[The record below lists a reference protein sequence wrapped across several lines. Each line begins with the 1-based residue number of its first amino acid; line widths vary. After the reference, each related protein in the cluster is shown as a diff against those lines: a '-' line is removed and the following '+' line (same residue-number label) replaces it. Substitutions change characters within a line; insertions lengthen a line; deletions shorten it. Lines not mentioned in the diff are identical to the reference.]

1 MLTLDLIGQV
11 AAQRIA
17 EVCEGSNG
25 RAFYCIIGLDAAVTS
40 AIAKSVAADAAA
52 NGGGA
57 EVFVHPSLVVGDVS
71 PATVSDQTAPW
82 HRNHAT
88 PGMKLTLCTVPPDM
102 VKATEPTLAHNSK
115 IDEAWLLQRPEVWSA
130 QALKQSSDEIRQKF
144 TNVLVGVL
152 DAHVAHDAETIGDF
166 ATKFAFYLIDKGLAP
181 ENAVRASLPAL
192 RLPRDSGDVR
202 MKITDS
208 AETAARF
215 FRKVVE
221 EVQPAIFLRTKD
233 GEPLNRGELKQRLT
247 DMKAEGALTEEVHDK
262 LLALVADRGVQD
274 GQWTTSQQRV
284 SDLVW
289 DRIEPFFSETKRKPK
304 QSFGSETKSFFDRQ
318 YPDTLTA
325 AERELLTDLAK
336 DNLKPSE
343 LVDDFFT
350 KHRARL
356 QTEPK
361 LYKRW
366 ERMVFRAPIETR
378 DLGEG
383 LLRLAHRAFPEA
395 DDGEGSEVER
405 VLLVRLRNA
414 EKMDFWTSEKNTRI
428 LRYLRDRY
436 RGLAKLLAPRTVLD
450 FGRCWDD
457 DWEQGV
463 EENTSNGKAA
473 TEFEFEAFLVTH
485 EELEVA
491 LKDRSSKPHA
501 NRAQL
506 TWKPLPEALGLSLPI
521 DLRQIRPQDESQ
533 PTFLIG
539 GRIHQNRASRSAAPS
554 TVDLAHRTTVSDAFQ
569 QSEGLLANPGREESR
584 IDVQWTAALASVVE
598 SGIITAADGEEL
610 RSAYDSFLASYGAA
624 INALIR
630 GEGIGA
636 GEILLQA
643 ELYGDLLRSVMTI
656 APQELCIRDLL
667 APLAGIGMVSVEGE
681 VPSAIVTAWHPL
693 RLAEIGA
700 KARQLANAITAVVG
714 SGPDQQGGVE
724 DFVLDRVATLGGTY
738 YADVAVLPGLEALL
752 VAETQ
757 SVMDYSLLEPIS
769 GGSQHGVTNE
779 PADAAIKAFDRVADE
794 YLKLRPHERANFSVV
809 ILNADSEN
817 LPLAMANGLSRRVE
831 EDSEIRCELVV
842 TDDDPIRLRQVY
854 ERQNR
859 RISHEIDTSLASE
872 AARNFLSRL
881 RVGIFSP
888 ETLAQESQKANDVVL
903 LQDVIAR
910 SSKVRWTKGAD
921 DGSSEEIAT
930 FVPTARSKRRPFK
943 KGNTTSALYLTAP
956 RQPLA
961 GRIYVDALRTI
972 MMRDVANNPE
982 PWLPVQEVEFK
993 AGEVS
998 QILGTAHKLGNWVMT
1013 FDRVADRRLI
1023 ATDERRIVRYF
1034 SVPGSTHNV
1043 IVSTEITEREL
1054 GDCIDTDIGVL
1065 LPGLEPTELSAL
1077 RHQLFLRAG
1086 QLSGGVV
1093 MRGAQWANY
1102 AHELLGLVLSQRELD
1117 RLLRID
1123 RENRTAW
1130 FFLDDYRD
1138 WLDLTGEMA
1147 DILAIDF
1154 SVGANGPEIRVVV
1167 AEAKYVGQEGISEH
1181 RKRSAGQLEAT
1192 WTALNHRLL
1201 RGSANLDPAI
1211 WRHRLADMVLE
1222 HMEPFDQ
1229 VGGIGQ
1235 ERWLEGLRDG
1245 SLPITVDGHSLVFSH
1260 ELDAVY
1266 EPMPHLPDEAKVMAG
1281 RRRLAQWVFSR
1292 PETAK
1297 ALRGVAD
1304 EIQQALMHV
1313 PDGWPQ
1319 VTTAKHE
1326 KAASAQEGGAAD
1338 DKPSG
1343 EAPPPTK
1350 PTPDTSGAAGGTA
1363 EARSATDPDMANN
1376 PVITTG
1382 LGTAISAGS
1391 TESGLGPWSAQ
1402 VTAVLRRLSKSDDE
1416 AEGRAWLST
1425 QIDALRAALQSE
1437 GMDAPVVGQRLTPN
1451 TGLVYVGGKTLTVAW
1466 LERKRTDLLTRY
1478 GLDIVRI
1485 SPMPGQI
1492 AIGLRRP
1499 ARAILHL
1506 ADAWLARAT
1515 NPTEGQRT
1523 APLLGEKEDN
1533 GSLCFLPLASDYMG
1547 QEKAAPHSLISGTT
1561 GSGKGILV
1569 TNLMLDLCALNSPN
1583 ELEMHLIDPKRG
1595 VDYAW
1600 ARRLPHLKGGIVDDQ
1615 DEAMALLERL
1625 VADMD
1630 QRYDEIS
1637 RENCR
1642 NIDQYNRKMPSG
1654 KKMPRVVIFF
1664 DEVANWMQDDE
1675 FKKVVDGLINKIAT
1689 KSRAA
1694 GFHLFMIY
1702 QRADNQVMT
1711 MQLRTNL
1718 GNKLILRLGDEGS
1731 SRIAL
1736 GEPGADRLLGKGHLI
1751 AKLDT
1756 DDKIYLQVP
1765 FIGDDDVEVLADAVI
1780 ATWSEVRQE
1789 AAE

>member
-1 MLTLDLIGQV
+1 M
-11 AAQRIA
+11 AARRLA
-17 EVCEGSNG
+17 DVRDTSTG

-40 AIAKSVAADAAA
+40 AIAKSVAQDAAA
-52 NGGGA
+52 HGGDV
-57 EVFVHPSLVVGDVS
+57 EVFIHPKLAIGDVA
-71 PATVSDQTAPW
+71 PAVISDQTAPW

-88 PGMKLTLCTVPPDM
+88 VGMKLTVCTVPPDM

-115 IDEAWLLQRPEVWSA
+115 IDEAWLLQSPAIWS
-130 QALKQSSDEIRQKF
+130 QVALKQSSEEIRDKF
-144 TNVLVGVL
+144 TNVLEGVL
-152 DAHVAHDAETIGDF
+152 SAFVAHDAETIGDF
-166 ATKFAFYLIDKGLAP
+166 VSSVVIQLIDNGLAP

-192 RLPRDSGDVR
+192 RLPRDSGDLR
-202 MKITDS
+202 MKITES

-215 FRKVVE
+215 FRKIVE
-221 EVQPAIFLRTKD
+221 DVQPAIYLRAKD
-233 GEPLNRGELKQRLT
+233 GDPLNRGELRQRLA
-247 DMKAEGALTEEVHDK
+247 DMKADGALTDELHDK
-262 LLALVADRGVQD
+262 LQALVADRGVHD
-274 GQWTTSQQRV
+274 GQWTPSQQAV
-284 SDLVW
+284 SELGW
-289 DRIEPFFSETKRKPK
+289 DRIEPFFSESKRKPK
-304 QSFGSETKSFFDRQ
+304 QSFGGETKSFFERQ
-318 YPDTLTA
+318 YPGTLTPA
-325 AERELLTDLAK
+325 DDELLTDLAK
-336 DNLKPSE
+336 ENLKPSE
-343 LVDDFFT
+343 QVDDFFAR
-350 KHRARL
+350 HRPRL
-356 QTEPK
+356 QTDPK

-383 LLRLAHRAFPEA
+383 LLRLAHRAFPETDDA
-395 DDGEGSEVER
+395 DTEETPR
-405 VLLVRLRNA
+405 VLFIRLRNA
-414 EKMDFWTSEKNTRI
+414 EKMDFWASEKNTRI

-436 RGLAKLLAPRTVLD
+436 RGLPGLLAPHTILD
-450 FGRCWDD
+450 FGRCWADS
-457 DWEQGV
+457 WEQSV
-463 EENTSNGKAA
+463 AEENTSSGKTA
-473 TEFEFEAFLVTH
+473 TELEFEAFLVTPQ
-485 EELEVA
+485 ELEAV

-501 NRAQL
+501 NRAQMV
-506 TWKPLPEALGLSLPI
+506 WKPHPEALGLSLSI
-521 DLRQIRPQDESQ
+521 DLRQIRQQDATH
-533 PTFLIG
+533 PTHLIS

-554 TVDLAHRTTVSDAFQ
+554 TVDLAQRSSVSDAFQ
-569 QSEGLLANPGREESR
+569 QSEGLLANPGREENR
-584 IDVQWTAALASVVE
+584 IDLIWPRSLAAIVDQGV
-598 SGIITAADGEEL
+598 ITHDQGQEL
-610 RSAYDSFLASYGAA
+610 RSAYDAFVASYGAA
-624 INALIR
+624 VDALVR
-630 GEGIGA
+630 GTGIGA
-636 GEILLQA
+636 DEILLQA

-667 APLAGIGMVSVEGE
+667 APLASIGLVTVEGE
-681 VPSAIVTAWHPL
+681 TPSAILTAWHPL

-700 KARQLANAITAVVG
+700 KARQLAEAVTAVVT
-714 SGPDQQGGVE
+714 SDPDQRSGVE
-724 DFVLDRVATLGGTY
+724 DFVCDRIATLGGTY
-738 YADVAVLPGLEALL
+738 YGDIAVLQTLDAQLL
-752 VAETQ
+752 AETQ
-757 SVMDYSLLEPIS
+757 AIMDYSLLEPIS
-769 GGSQHGVTNE
+769 GGTQHGVTNE
-779 PADAAIKAFDRVADE
+779 PADAAIAAFDRVADE

-831 EDSEIRCELVV
+831 DDSEIRCELVV
-842 TDDDPIRLRQVY
+842 TDDDPVRLRQVY

-888 ETLAQESQKANDVVL
+888 ETLAQETQKANDVVL

-910 SSKVRWTKGAD
+910 SSKVRWTKGFD
-921 DGSSEEIAT
+921 DGASEEIAT
-930 FVPTARSKRRPFK
+930 FVPTARSKRRPFR

-961 GRIYVDALRTI
+961 GRVYVDALRTI
-972 MMRDVANNPE
+972 MMRDVATNAE

-998 QILGTAHKLGNWVMT
+998 QILAKAHKLGNWVMT

-1023 ATDERRIVRYF
+1023 ATDERRIIRYF

-1054 GDCIDTDIGVL
+1054 GDCIDTDIGIL
-1065 LPGLEPTELSAL
+1065 LQGLDADTLSAL
-1077 RHQLFLRAG
+1077 RHQLFIRAA

-1117 RLLRID
+1117 RLLRVD

-1154 SVGANGPEIRVVV
+1154 AVGANGPEIRVVV
-1167 AEAKYVGQEGISEH
+1167 AEAKYVAQDGISEH

-1201 RGSANLDPAI
+1201 GGAANLDPAI

-1235 ERWLEGLRDG
+1235 DRWLEGLRDG
-1245 SLPITVDGHSLVFSH
+1245 TFPISVDGHSMVFSH
-1260 ELDAVY
+1260 ELDAVF
-1266 EPMPHLPDEAKVMAG
+1266 EPMPQLPDEAKVIAE

-1292 PETAK
+1292 ADTAK
-1297 ALRGVAD
+1297 ALRGLADDSVAAM
-1304 EIQQALMHV
+1304 IHV
-1313 PDGWPQ
+1313 PAGWPQ
-1319 VTTAKHE
+1319 PVADAGASDVEAKSISPQGNTGLTQDGPHND
-1326 KAASAQEGGAAD
+1326 ASSSSSPPSDPQPDVPASMSDEADEGSA
-1338 DKPSG
+1338 
-1343 EAPPPTK
+1343 
-1350 PTPDTSGAAGGTA
+1350 DTSATEGLA
-1363 EARSATDPDMANN
+1363 ES
-1376 PVITTG
+1376 V
-1382 LGTAISAGS
+1382 
-1391 TESGLGPWSAQ
+1391 GPWSHDIAK
-1402 VTAVLRRLSKSDDE
+1402 ALHRLSNASDQ
-1416 AEGRAWLST
+1416 AEGQSWLT
-1425 QIDALRAALQSE
+1425 GQIDALRAALQAE
-1437 GMDAPVVGQRLTPN
+1437 GMDAPVMGQRLTPN
-1451 TGLVYVGGKTLTVAW
+1451 TGLVYVGGRTLTVAW

-1506 ADAWLARAT
+1506 ADAWLKRAT
-1515 NPTEGQRT
+1515 DPTDGQRT
-1523 APLLGEKEDN
+1523 SPLLGEKEDD
-1533 GSLCFLPLASDYMG
+1533 GSLCYLPLASGYLS
-1547 QEKAAPHSLISGTT
+1547 QERAAPHNLISGNT

-1569 TNLMLDLCALNSPN
+1569 TNLMLDLCALNSPE

-1600 ARRLPHLKGGIVDDQ
+1600 ARRLPHLKGGIIDDQ
-1615 DEAMALLERL
+1615 EEAMALLERL
-1625 VADMD
+1625 VGDMD
-1630 QRYDEIS
+1630 RRYDEIS

-1642 NIDQYNRKMPSG
+1642 NIDQYNRKVPPARR
-1654 KKMPRVVIFF
+1654 MPRIIIFF
-1664 DEVANWMQDDE
+1664 DEVANWMQDDD

-1694 GFHLFMIY
+1694 GFHLFMVY

-1736 GEPGADRLLGKGHLI
+1736 GETGADRLLGKGHLI

-1765 FIGDDDVEVLADAVI
+1765 FIGDDEVEELADAVI
-1780 ATWSEVRQE
+1780 ATWAEARRE

>member
-1 MLTLDLIGQV
+1 MSTLELIGQV
-11 AAQRIA
+11 AARRLA
-17 EVCEGSNG
+17 EVRDASTG
-25 RAFYCIIGLDAAVTS
+25 RAFYCIIGLSAELTS
-40 AIAKSVAADAAA
+40 AIAKSVAQDAAA
-52 NGGGA
+52 QGSDV
-57 EVFVHPSLVVGDVS
+57 EVIIHPRLAVGDVS
-71 PATVSDQTAPW
+71 PAVISDQTAPW

-88 PGMKLTLCTVPPDM
+88 AGMKLTVCTVPPDM

-115 IDEAWLLQRPEVWSA
+115 IDEAWLLQSPWIWS
-130 QALKQSSDEIRQKF
+130 QVALKQSSDDIRDKF
-144 TNVLVGVL
+144 TNVLDGVL
-152 DAHVAHDAETIGDF
+152 GAFVAHDAETIGDF
-166 ATKFAFYLIDKGLAP
+166 VSSVVFHLIEKGLAP
-181 ENAVRASLPAL
+181 ENAIRASLPAL
-192 RLPRDSGDVR
+192 RLPRDSGDPR
-202 MKITDS
+202 MKITES

-215 FRKVVE
+215 FRKIVE
-221 EVQPAIFLRTKD
+221 DVQPAIYLRAKD
-233 GEPLNRGELKQRLT
+233 GDPLNRGELRQRLAN
-247 DMKAEGALTEEVHDK
+247 MKADGTLIDEVHDK
-262 LLALVADRGVQD
+262 LLALVADRGVHD
-274 GQWTTSQQRV
+274 GQWTQSQQAV
-284 SDLVW
+284 SELGW
-289 DRIEPFFSETKRKPK
+289 DRIEPFFTESKRKPK
-304 QSFGSETKSFFDRQ
+304 QSFGGETKSFFDRQ
-318 YPDTLTA
+318 YPGILKP
-325 AERELLTDLAK
+325 AEDELLADLAK
-336 DNLKPSE
+336 ENLKPSE
-343 LVDDFFT
+343 QVDDFFAR
-350 KHRARL
+350 HRPRL
-356 QTEPK
+356 QTDPK

-383 LLRLAHRAFPEA
+383 LLRLAHRAFPETEEA
-395 DDGEGSEVER
+395 DTDGVAR
-405 VLLVRLRNA
+405 VLFIRLRNA
-414 EKMDFWTSEKNTRI
+414 EKMDFWASEKNTRI

-436 RGLAKLLAPRTVLD
+436 RGLPDLLAPHTVLD
-450 FGRCWDD
+450 FGRCWEDG
-457 DWEQGV
+457 WERPSS
-463 EENTSNGKAA
+463 EENTSSGKAA
-473 TEFEFEAFLVTH
+473 TELEFEAFLVTP
-485 EELEVA
+485 EELEAV

-501 NRAQL
+501 NRAQMV
-506 TWKPLPEALGLSLPI
+506 WRPHPEALGLSLSI
-521 DLRQIRPQDESQ
+521 DLRQIRQQDAAL
-533 PTFLIG
+533 PTYLIS

-554 TVDLAHRTTVSDAFQ
+554 TVDLAQRSSVSDAFQ
-569 QSEGLLANPGREESR
+569 QSEGLLANPGREENR
-584 IDVQWTAALASVVE
+584 IDVSWPRSLATIVE
-598 SGIITAADGEEL
+598 HGVITPDQGLEL
-610 RSAYDSFLASYGAA
+610 RSAYDAFVASYGAA
-624 INALIR
+624 VDALVR
-630 GEGIGA
+630 GVGIGA
-636 GEILLQA
+636 NEIFIQA

-656 APQELCIRDLL
+656 APQEMCIRDLL
-667 APLAGIGMVSVEGE
+667 APLTSIGLVTVEGE
-681 VPSAIVTAWHPL
+681 TPSAILTAWHPL

-700 KARQLANAITAVVG
+700 KARQLAEAVTAVVTSDPG
-714 SGPDQQGGVE
+714 QRSGVE
-724 DFVLDRVATLGGTY
+724 DFVNDRIATLGGTY
-738 YADVAVLPGLEALL
+738 YGDIAVLPGLDAQL

-757 SVMDYSLLEPIS
+757 AIMDYSLLEPIS
-769 GGSQHGVTNE
+769 GGTQHGVTNE
-779 PADAAIKAFDRVADE
+779 PADAAIAAFDRVADE

-831 EDSEIRCELVV
+831 DDSEIRCELVV

-888 ETLAQESQKANDVVL
+888 ETLAQETQKANDVVL

-910 SSKVRWTKGAD
+910 SSKVRWTKGFD
-921 DGSSEEIAT
+921 DGTSEEIAT
-930 FVPTARSKRRPFK
+930 FVPTARSKRRPFR

-961 GRIYVDALRTI
+961 GRLYVDALRTI
-972 MMRDVANNPE
+972 MMRDVATNAE

-998 QILGTAHKLGNWVMT
+998 QILAKAHKLGNWVMT

-1023 ATDERRIVRYF
+1023 ATDERRIIRYF

-1043 IVSTEITEREL
+1043 IVSTEISEREL

-1065 LPGLEPTELSAL
+1065 LQGLDADTLSAL
-1077 RHQLFLRAG
+1077 RHQLFIRAA

-1093 MRGAQWANY
+1093 MRGAQWSNY

-1117 RLLRID
+1117 RLLRVE
-1123 RENRTAW
+1123 RENKTAW

-1154 SVGANGPEIRVVV
+1154 AVGANGPEIRVVV
-1167 AEAKYVGQEGISEH
+1167 AEAKYVGQDGISEH

-1201 RGSANLDPAI
+1201 GGSANLDPAI

-1235 ERWLEGLRDG
+1235 DRWLEGLRDG
-1245 SLPITVDGHSLVFSH
+1245 AFPISVDGHSMVFSH
-1260 ELDAVY
+1260 ELDTVF
-1266 EPMPHLPDEAKVMAG
+1266 EPMPHLPDEAKVIAE

-1292 PETAK
+1292 ADTAK
-1297 ALRGVAD
+1297 ALRGLAD
-1304 EIQQALMHV
+1304 DQLAAMIRV
-1313 PDGWPQ
+1313 PAGWPQ
-1319 VTTAKHE
+1319 PTAG
-1326 KAASAQEGGAAD
+1326 AGPDDVQASPTPPLGISGPSHDVLPD
-1338 DKPSG
+1338 DS
-1343 EAPPPTK
+1343 PPTQLSV
-1350 PTPDTSGAAGGTA
+1350 PQPDW
-1363 EARSATDPDMANN
+1363 
-1376 PVITTG
+1376 PVPPTG
-1382 LGTAISAGS
+1382 LTSAGS
-1391 TESGLGPWSAQ
+1391 TDDFPGAGSAPAAGPWSSQ
-1402 VTAVLRRLSKSDDE
+1402 IMEVLSRLSNAGDE
-1416 AEGRAWLST
+1416 AEGHSWLVAK
-1425 QIDALRAALQSE
+1425 IDALRAALQAE
-1437 GMDAPVVGQRLTPN
+1437 GMDAPVMGQRLTPN
-1451 TGLVYVGGKTLTVAW
+1451 TGLVYVGGRTLTVAW

-1506 ADAWLARAT
+1506 ADAWLMRVAD
-1515 NPTEGQRT
+1515 PSGGQRT
-1523 APLLGEKEDN
+1523 SPLLGEKEDD
-1533 GSLCFLPLASDYMG
+1533 GSLCFLPLASGYLA
-1547 QEKAAPHSLISGTT
+1547 QERAAPHSLISGTT

-1569 TNLMLDLCALNSPN
+1569 TNLILDLCALNSPE

-1600 ARRLPHLKGGIVDDQ
+1600 ARRLPHLKGGIVADQ
-1615 DEAMALLERL
+1615 EEAMALLERL

-1630 QRYDEIS
+1630 RRYDEIS

-1642 NIDQYNRKMPSG
+1642 NIDQYNRKMPPDRR
-1654 KKMPRVVIFF
+1654 MPRIVIFF
-1664 DEVANWMQDDE
+1664 DEVANWMQDDD

-1694 GFHLFMIY
+1694 GFHLFMVY

-1736 GEPGADRLLGKGHLI
+1736 GEAGADRLLGKGHLI

-1765 FIGDDDVEVLADAVI
+1765 FIGDDEVEALAEAVI
-1780 ATWSEVRQE
+1780 ATWLEARRE

>member
-1 MLTLDLIGQV
+1 MSTLELIGQV
-11 AAQRIA
+11 AARRLS
-17 EVCEGSNG
+17 EVRDSSNG
-25 RAFYCIIGLDAAVTS
+25 RAFYCIIGMDAAITS
-40 AIAKSVAADAAA
+40 AIAKSVAKDAAA
-52 NGGGA
+52 HGGGV
-57 EVFVHPSLVVGDVS
+57 EVFVHPQLAVGDVS
-71 PATVSDQTAPW
+71 PAIVSDQTAPW

-88 PGMKLTLCTVPPDM
+88 PGMKLTVCTVPPDM

-115 IDEAWLLQRPEVWSA
+115 IDEAWLLQSSAIWSA
-130 QALKQSSDEIRQKF
+130 EALKHSSDEIRNKF
-144 TNVLVGVL
+144 TNVLEGVL
-152 DAHVAHDAETIGDF
+152 GAFVAHDAETIGNF
-166 ATKFAFYLIDKGLAP
+166 VSSVVFYLIDKGLAP
-181 ENAVRASLPAL
+181 ENAVRAALPAL
-192 RLPRDSGDVR
+192 RLPRDSGDPR
-202 MKITDS
+202 MKITES
-208 AETAARF
+208 PETAARF
-215 FRKVVE
+215 FRKIVE
-221 EVQPAIFLRTKD
+221 DAQPAIYLRAKD
-233 GEPLNRGELKQRLT
+233 GDPLNRGELRQRLA
-247 DMKAEGALTEEVHDK
+247 DMKRDGTLNDDVHDK
-262 LLALVADRGVQD
+262 LQALVADRGVHD
-274 GQWTTSQQRV
+274 GQWTPSQQAV
-284 SDLVW
+284 SEVGW
-289 DRIEPFFSETKRKPK
+289 DRIEPFFSDAKRKPK
-304 QSFGSETKSFFDRQ
+304 QSFGGETKSFFDRQ
-318 YPDTLTA
+318 YPGTLKA
-325 AERELLTDLAK
+325 AEDELLADLAK
-336 DNLKPSE
+336 ENLKPSE
-343 LVDDFFT
+343 LVDDFFAR
-350 KHRARL
+350 HRPRL
-356 QTEPK
+356 QTDPK

-383 LLRLAHRAFPEA
+383 MLRLAHRAFPETDDA
-395 DDGEGSEVER
+395 DGDDVAR
-405 VLLVRLRNA
+405 VLFIRLRNA
-414 EKMDFWTSEKNTRI
+414 EKMDFWASEKNTRI

-436 RGLAKLLAPRTVLD
+436 RGLLQLLAPHTVLD
-450 FGRCWDD
+450 FGRCWEDG
-457 DWEQGV
+457 WEQNV
-463 EENTSNGKAA
+463 AEENTSSGKAA
-473 TEFEFEAFLVTH
+473 TELEFEAFFVTP
-485 EELEVA
+485 EELEVV

-501 NRAQL
+501 NRAQMI
-506 TWKPLPEALGLSLPI
+506 WKPHAEALGLSLSI
-521 DLRQIRPQDESQ
+521 DLRQIRQQDAAQ
-533 PTFLIG
+533 PTHLIS

-554 TVDLAHRTTVSDAFQ
+554 TVDLAQRSSVSDAFQ
-569 QSEGLLANPGREESR
+569 QSEGLLANPGREENR
-584 IDVQWTAALASVVE
+584 IDVTWPRSLAAIVE
-598 SGIITAADGEEL
+598 QGVITSDQGQEL
-610 RSAYDSFLASYGAA
+610 RSAYDAFVASYGAA
-624 INALIR
+624 LDALVR
-630 GEGIGA
+630 GTGIGA
-636 GEILLQA
+636 EEILLQA

-667 APLAGIGMVSVEGE
+667 SPLVSIGLITVEGE
-681 VPSAIVTAWHPL
+681 TPSAILTAWHPL

-700 KARQLANAITAVVG
+700 KARQLADAMTAVVMSDPKQR
-714 SGPDQQGGVE
+714 SGIE
-724 DFVLDRVATLGGTY
+724 DFVGDRIATLGRTY
-738 YADVAVLPGLEALL
+738 YGDIALLPGLDAQL

-757 SVMDYSLLEPIS
+757 AIMGYSLLEPIS
-769 GGSQHGVTNE
+769 GGTQHGVTNE
-779 PADAAIKAFDRVADE
+779 PADAAIAAFDRVADE

-831 EDSEIRCELVV
+831 DDSEIRCELVV

-888 ETLAQESQKANDVVL
+888 ETLAQETQKANDVVV

-910 SSKVRWTKGAD
+910 SSKVRWTKGFD
-921 DGSSEEIAT
+921 DGTSEEIAT
-930 FVPTARSKRRPFK
+930 FVPTARSKRRPFR

-972 MMRDVANNPE
+972 MMRDVATNPE

-998 QILGTAHKLGNWVMT
+998 QILAKAHKLGNWVMT

-1023 ATDERRIVRYF
+1023 ATDERRIIRYF

-1054 GDCIDTDIGVL
+1054 GDCIDTDVGVL
-1065 LPGLEPTELSAL
+1065 LQGLDADTLSAL
-1077 RHQLFLRAG
+1077 RHELFTRAA

-1117 RLLRID
+1117 RLLRVD

-1147 DILAIDF
+1147 DILAIDLA
-1154 SVGANGPEIRVVV
+1154 VGANGPEIRVVI
-1167 AEAKYVGQEGISEH
+1167 AEAKYVGQDGISEH
-1181 RKRSAGQLEAT
+1181 RKRSASQLEAT

-1201 RGSANLDPAI
+1201 GGSANLDPAI

-1235 ERWLEGLRDG
+1235 DRWLEGLREG
-1245 SLPITVDGHSLVFSH
+1245 TFPISVDGYSMVFSH
-1260 ELDAVY
+1260 ELDTVF
-1266 EPMPHLPDEAKVMAG
+1266 EPMPHLPDEAKVIAE

-1292 PETAK
+1292 AETAE
-1297 ALRGVAD
+1297 ALRGLAD
-1304 EIQQALMHV
+1304 DTLPAMIHV
-1313 PDGWPQ
+1313 PAGWPQ
-1319 VTTAKHE
+1319 PNAGAEAGESKV
-1326 KAASAQEGGAAD
+1326 ASTPQGNSSRGRNRPSD
-1338 DKPSG
+1338 D
-1343 EAPPPTK
+1343 APPP
-1350 PTPDTSGAAGGTA
+1350 PTPEPEPNKPSPTSGAA
-1363 EARSATDPDMANN
+1363 
-1376 PVITTG
+1376 
-1382 LGTAISAGS
+1382 SAGPDDVKVAD
-1391 TESGLGPWSAQ
+1391 EPPAAAGPWSPQ
-1402 VTAVLRRLSKSDDE
+1402 IMKVLHRLRNTGDE
-1416 AEGRAWLST
+1416 AEGRTWLT
-1425 QIDALRAALQSE
+1425 GQIDALRAALQAE
-1437 GMDAPVVGQRLTPN
+1437 GMDAPVMGQRLTPN
-1451 TGLVYVGGKTLTVAW
+1451 TGLVYVGGRTLTVAW

-1506 ADAWLARAT
+1506 ADAWLKRAAD
-1515 NPTEGQRT
+1515 PVDGQRT
-1523 APLLGEKEDN
+1523 SPLLGEKEDD
-1533 GSLCFLPLASDYMG
+1533 GTLCYLPLASSYIA
-1547 QEKAAPHSLISGTT
+1547 QERAAPHSLISGTT

-1569 TNLMLDLCALNSPN
+1569 TNLMLDLCALNSPG

-1600 ARRLPHLKGGIVDDQ
+1600 ARRLPHLKGGIIDDQ
-1615 DEAMALLERL
+1615 EEAMGLLERL
-1625 VADMD
+1625 VGDMD
-1630 QRYDEIS
+1630 RRYDEIS

-1642 NIDQYNRKMPSG
+1642 NIDQYNRKMPPG
-1654 KKMPRVVIFF
+1654 RRMPRIVIFF
-1664 DEVANWMQDDE
+1664 DEVANWMQDDD

-1694 GFHLFMIY
+1694 GFHLFMVY
-1702 QRADNQVMT
+1702 QRADNHVMT

-1718 GNKLILRLGDEGS
+1718 GNKMILRLGDEGS

-1736 GEPGADRLLGKGHLI
+1736 GEAGAERLLGKGHLI

-1765 FIGDDDVEVLADAVI
+1765 FIGDDEVEELADAVI
-1780 ATWSEVRQE
+1780 ATWLEARQE
-1789 AAE
+1789 AGR

>member
-1 MLTLDLIGQV
+1 MSTLDLIGRV
-11 AAQRIA
+11 AARRLA
-17 EVCEGSNG
+17 EVRDTSNG
-25 RAFYCIIGLDAAVTS
+25 RAFYCMIGLDAPVTS
-40 AIAKSVAADAAA
+40 AIARTVAQDAAA
-52 NGGGA
+52 HGGGV
-57 EVFVHPSLVVGDVS
+57 EVFIHPRLVEGDVS

-88 PGMKLTLCTVPPDM
+88 AGIKLTVCTVPPDM

-115 IDEAWLLQRPEVWSA
+115 IDEAWLLQTPEIWSA
-130 QALKQSSDEIRQKF
+130 EVLQHSSDEIREKF
-144 TNVLVGVL
+144 TYVVKGVL
-152 DAHVAHDAETIGDF
+152 SACVAHDAGTIADF
-166 ATKFAFYLIDKGLAP
+166 VSSFAFQLIDKGLAP
-181 ENAVRASLPAL
+181 ENAVRAALPAL
-192 RLPRDSGDVR
+192 RLPRDSGDPR

-215 FRKVVE
+215 FRKIVE
-221 EVQPAIFLRTKD
+221 EVQPALYLRTKD
-233 GEPLNRGELKQRLT
+233 GDPLNRGELRQRLT
-247 DMKAEGALTEEVHDK
+247 EMKQEGTLDNDLHDK
-262 LLALVADRGVQD
+262 LEALVADRGVHD
-274 GQWTTSQQRV
+274 GQWTGSQQAIAE
-284 SDLVW
+284 LGW
-289 DRIEPFFSETKRKPK
+289 DRVEPFFSEAKRKPK
-304 QSFGSETKSFFDRQ
+304 QSFGGETKTFFDRQ
-318 YPDTLTA
+318 YPGTLKPS
-325 AERELLTDLAK
+325 EEELLADLAK
-336 DNLKPSE
+336 ENLKPSE
-343 LVDDFFT
+343 LVDDFFA
-350 KHRARL
+350 KHRPRL
-356 QTEPK
+356 QTDPK

-366 ERMVFRAPIETR
+366 ERMVFRAPIETD
-378 DLGEG
+378 DLAEG
-383 LLRLAHRAFPEA
+383 LLRLAHRAFPETEEV
-395 DDGEGSEVER
+395 DGEEAAR
-405 VLLVRLRNA
+405 VLVIRLRNA
-414 EKMDFWTSEKNTRI
+414 EKMDFWASEKNTRI

-436 RGLAKLLAPRTVLD
+436 RGLPELLAPHTILD
-450 FGRCWDD
+450 CGRCWTEPWEHGVDD
-457 DWEQGV
+457 
-463 EENTSNGKAA
+463 ENTGTGKAA
-473 TEFEFEAFLVTH
+473 IELEFEAFLVA
-485 EELEVA
+485 EDELETI
-491 LKDRSSKPHA
+491 LSDRSTKPHA
-501 NRAQL
+501 NRAQML
-506 TWKPLPEALGLSLPI
+506 WKPPAEALGLSLSI
-521 DLRQIRPQDESQ
+521 DLRRVRPQEASEA
-533 PTFLIG
+533 TRLIA
-539 GRIHQNRASRSAAPS
+539 GRIHQNRTSRSAAPS
-554 TVDLAHRTTVSDAFQ
+554 TVDLAQRSSVSDAFQ
-569 QSEGLLANPGREESR
+569 QSEGLLANPGRPENR
-584 IDVQWTAALASVVE
+584 IDLIWPKALQGIVE
-598 SGIITAADGEEL
+598 QGIITADEGQEL
-610 RSAYDSFLASYGAA
+610 TSAYDAFVAAYGDAVE
-624 INALIR
+624 ALVR
-630 GEGIGA
+630 GTGVGA
-636 GEILLQA
+636 QEILLQA
-643 ELYGDLLRSVMTI
+643 ELYGDLLRSVMRI
-656 APQELCIRDLL
+656 APQEVCIRDLL
-667 APLAGIGMVSVEGE
+667 APLAGIGVISVEGE
-681 VPSAIVTAWHPL
+681 TPSAILTAWHPL

-700 KARQLANAITAVVG
+700 KSRQLAEAITAVVT
-714 SGPDQQGGVE
+714 SALAQRSGVE
-724 DFVLDRVATLGGTY
+724 DFVADRISTLGGTY
-738 YADVAVLPGLEALL
+738 YGDVAVLPGIEAQL
-752 VAETQ
+752 VSETQ
-757 SVMDYSLLEPIS
+757 AIMDYSLLEPIS
-769 GGSQHGVTNE
+769 GGTQHGVTNE
-779 PADAAIKAFDRVADE
+779 PADAAIAAFDRVANE

-831 EDSEIRCELVV
+831 DDSEIRCELVV

-888 ETLAQESQKANDVVL
+888 ETLAQETLKANDVVL

-910 SSKVRWTKGAD
+910 SSKVRWTKGFD
-921 DGSSEEIAT
+921 DGTSEEIAT
-930 FVPTARSKRRPFK
+930 FVPTARSKRRPFR

-961 GRIYVDALRTI
+961 ARIYVDALRTI
-972 MMRDVANNPE
+972 MMRDVATNPE

-998 QILGTAHKLGNWVMT
+998 EILGKAHKLGNWVMT

-1023 ATDERRIVRYF
+1023 ATDERRIIRYF

-1054 GDCIDTDIGVL
+1054 GDCIDFDIGVL
-1065 LPGLEPTELSAL
+1065 LPGMDAEALSAL
-1077 RHQLFLRAG
+1077 RHQLFTRAA

-1138 WLDLTGEMA
+1138 WLDLSGEMA

-1154 SVGANGPEIRVVV
+1154 AMGTNGPEIRIVI
-1167 AEAKYVGQEGISEH
+1167 AEAKYVGADGVSSE
-1181 RKRSAGQLEAT
+1181 RKRSAGQLEST

-1201 RGSANLDPAI
+1201 GGSANLDPAI

-1235 ERWLEGLRDG
+1235 DRWLEGLRDG
-1245 SLPITVDGHSLVFSH
+1245 TFPISVDGHSMVFSH
-1260 ELDAVY
+1260 ELDSVF
-1266 EPMPHLPDEAKVMAG
+1266 EQMPHLPDEAKAMAD

-1292 PETAK
+1292 AQTAK
-1297 ALRGVAD
+1297 ALRGLAD
-1304 EIQQALMHV
+1304 DSLPAMIHV
-1313 PDGWPQ
+1313 PEGWPQ
-1319 VTTAKHE
+1319 PSSNSDRPIDTNAPDAGQQPAPSHDISPDEPTPPEPPADPE
-1326 KAASAQEGGAAD
+1326 PGPTPSTGGASAITET
-1338 DKPSG
+1338 G
-1343 EAPPPTK
+1343 ETPPVEE
-1350 PTPDTSGAAGGTA
+1350 SS
-1363 EARSATDPDMANN
+1363 ERS
-1376 PVITTG
+1376 
-1382 LGTAISAGS
+1382 
-1391 TESGLGPWSAQ
+1391 GPWSPQIAR
-1402 VTAVLRRLSKSDDE
+1402 VLHRLSNAGDE
-1416 AEGRAWLST
+1416 AEGHMWLSG
-1425 QIDALRAALQSE
+1425 QIDALRAALQAE
-1437 GMDAPVVGQRLTPN
+1437 GMDAPVMGQRLTPN
-1451 TGLVYVGGKTLTVAW
+1451 TGLVYVGGRTLTVAW

-1506 ADAWLARAT
+1506 ADAWLRRT
-1515 NPTEGQRT
+1515 DDPIDGQLT
-1523 APLLGEKEDN
+1523 SPLLGEKEDD
-1533 GSLCFLPLASDYMG
+1533 GSLCYLPLASGYVT
-1547 QEKAAPHSLISGTT
+1547 QERAAPHSLISGTT

-1569 TNLMLDLCALNSPN
+1569 TNLMLDLCALNGPG

-1600 ARRLPHLKGGIVDDQ
+1600 ARRLPHLKGGIIDDQ

-1630 QRYDEIS
+1630 RRYDEIG

-1642 NIDQYNRKMPSG
+1642 NIDQYNRKVAPDRR
-1654 KKMPRVVIFF
+1654 MPRIVIFF
-1664 DEVANWMQDDE
+1664 DEVANWMQDDD

-1694 GFHLFMIY
+1694 GFHLFMVY

-1756 DDKIYLQVP
+1756 DEKIYLQVP
-1765 FIGDDDVEVLADAVI
+1765 FIGDDEVEELADAVI
-1780 ATWSEVRQE
+1780 ATWTEARQE

>member
-1 MLTLDLIGQV
+1 LSTLELIGQV
-11 AAQRIA
+11 AARRLA
-17 EVCEGSNG
+17 EVRDASTG
-25 RAFYCIIGLDAAVTS
+25 RAFYCIIGLDAEVTS
-40 AIAKSVAADAAA
+40 AIARSVAQDAAA
-52 NGGGA
+52 HGGEV
-57 EVFVHPSLVVGDVS
+57 EVFIHPRLVVGDVS
-71 PATVSDQTAPW
+71 PAVVSDQTAPW

-88 PGMKLTLCTVPPDM
+88 VGMKLTVCTVPPDM

-115 IDEAWLLQRPEVWSA
+115 IDEAWLLQSPAIWS
-130 QALKQSSDEIRQKF
+130 QVALKQSSDEIRQKF
-144 TNVLVGVL
+144 TNVLEGVL
-152 DAHVAHDAETIGDF
+152 GAFVAHDAETIGDF
-166 ATKFAFYLIDKGLAP
+166 MSSVVFHLIDKGLAP

-192 RLPRDSGDVR
+192 RLPRDSGDPR
-202 MKITDS
+202 MKVTES

-215 FRKVVE
+215 FRKIVE
-221 EVQPAIFLRTKD
+221 DVQPAIFLRAKD
-233 GEPLNRGELKQRLT
+233 GDPLNRGELRQRLT
-247 DMKAEGALTEEVHDK
+247 EMKADGTLNDEVHDK
-262 LLALVADRGVQD
+262 LQALVADRGVHD
-274 GQWTTSQQRV
+274 GQWTQSQQAV
-284 SDLVW
+284 SELGW
-289 DRIEPFFSETKRKPK
+289 DRIEPFFSESKRKPK
-304 QSFGSETKSFFDRQ
+304 QSFGGETKSFFDRQ
-318 YPDTLTA
+318 YPGTLKPA
-325 AERELLTDLAK
+325 DDELLADLAK
-336 DNLKPSE
+336 ENLKPSE
-343 LVDDFFT
+343 QVDEFFAR
-350 KHRARL
+350 HRPRL
-356 QTEPK
+356 QTDPK

-366 ERMVFRAPIETR
+366 ERMVFRTPIETR

-383 LLRLAHRAFPEA
+383 LLRLAHRAFPETEDTDTDEA
-395 DDGEGSEVER
+395 SR
-405 VLLVRLRNA
+405 VLFIRLRNA
-414 EKMDFWTSEKNTRI
+414 EKMDFWASEKNTRI

-436 RGLAKLLAPRTVLD
+436 RGLPDLLAPHTLLD
-450 FGRCWDD
+450 FGRCWEDG
-457 DWEQGV
+457 WEQNV
-463 EENTSNGKAA
+463 TEENTSSGKAA
-473 TEFEFEAFLVTH
+473 TELEFEAFLVTA
-485 EELEVA
+485 EELSAV

-501 NRAQL
+501 NRAQMV
-506 TWKPLPEALGLSLPI
+506 WKPHPEALGLSLSI
-521 DLRQIRPQDESQ
+521 DLRQIRQQDATQ
-533 PTFLIG
+533 PTHLMS

-554 TVDLAHRTTVSDAFQ
+554 TVDLAQRSSVSDAFQ
-569 QSEGLLANPGREESR
+569 QSEGLLANPGREEHR
-584 IDVQWTAALASVVE
+584 IDVTWPRSLTAIVE
-598 SGIITAADGEEL
+598 QGVITPDQGQEL
-610 RSAYDSFLASYGAA
+610 RSAYDAFVAAYGAA
-624 INALIR
+624 IDALVR
-630 GEGIGA
+630 GPGIGA
-636 GEILLQA
+636 DEILLQA

-667 APLAGIGMVSVEGE
+667 APLAGIGLVTVEGE
-681 VPSAIVTAWHPL
+681 TPSAILTAWHPL

-700 KARQLANAITAVVG
+700 KARQLAEAMTAVVT
-714 SGPDQQGGVE
+714 SDPDQRSGVE
-724 DFVLDRVATLGGTY
+724 DFVCDRIATLGGTY
-738 YADVAVLPGLEALL
+738 YGDIAVLPGLDAQF

-757 SVMDYSLLEPIS
+757 AIMDYSLLEPIS
-769 GGSQHGVTNE
+769 GGTQHGVTNE
-779 PADAAIKAFDRVADE
+779 PADAAIAAFDRVADE

-831 EDSEIRCELVV
+831 DDSEIRCELVV

-888 ETLAQESQKANDVVL
+888 ETLAQQTQKANDVVL

-910 SSKVRWTKGAD
+910 SSKVRWTKGFD
-921 DGSSEEIAT
+921 DGTSEEIAT
-930 FVPTARSKRRPFK
+930 FVPTARSKRRPFR

-972 MMRDVANNPE
+972 MMRDVASNAE

-998 QILGTAHKLGNWVMT
+998 QILAKAHKLGNWVMT

-1023 ATDERRIVRYF
+1023 ATDERRIIRYF

-1043 IVSTEITEREL
+1043 IVSTEISEREL

-1065 LPGLEPTELSAL
+1065 LQGLDAETLSAL
-1077 RHQLFLRAG
+1077 RHQLFIRAA

-1093 MRGAQWANY
+1093 MRGAQWSNY

-1117 RLLRID
+1117 RLLRVD
-1123 RENRTAW
+1123 RENKTAW

-1154 SVGANGPEIRVVV
+1154 AVGANGPEIRVVV
-1167 AEAKYVGQEGISEH
+1167 AEAKYVGQDGISEH

-1192 WTALNHRLL
+1192 WTALDHRLL
-1201 RGSANLDPAI
+1201 GGSANLDPAI

-1235 ERWLEGLRDG
+1235 DRWLEGLRDG
-1245 SLPITVDGHSLVFSH
+1245 TFPISVDGHSMVFSH
-1260 ELDAVY
+1260 EVDAVF
-1266 EPMPHLPDEAKVMAG
+1266 EPMPQLPDEAKVITK

-1292 PETAK
+1292 ADTAK
-1297 ALRGVAD
+1297 ALRGLAD
-1304 EIQQALMHV
+1304 DSLPAMIHV
-1313 PDGWPQ
+1313 PAGWPQ
-1319 VTTAKHE
+1319 ATAGTE
-1326 KAASAQEGGAAD
+1326 SNAVQAPSTPPQENANPAQDGPPD
-1338 DKPSG
+1338 DVPPIPSSDLPSDG
-1343 EAPPPTK
+1343 PPPT
-1350 PTPDTSGAAGGTA
+1350 PGPMSGESA
-1363 EARSATDPDMANN
+1363 E
-1376 PVITTG
+1376 
-1382 LGTAISAGS
+1382 ISAADEPAAPAGA
-1391 TESGLGPWSAQ
+1391 WSPQ
-1402 VTAVLRRLSKSDDE
+1402 ITAVLKRLSNASDE
-1416 AEGRAWLST
+1416 AEGHAWLAG
-1425 QIDALRAALQSE
+1425 QIDALRAALQAE
-1437 GMDAPVVGQRLTPN
+1437 GMDAPVMGQRLTPN
-1451 TGLVYVGGKTLTVAW
+1451 TGLVYVGGRTLTVAW

-1506 ADAWLARAT
+1506 ADAWLKRVAD
-1515 NPTEGQRT
+1515 PVDGQRT
-1523 APLLGEKEDN
+1523 SPLLGEKEDD
-1533 GSLCFLPLASDYMG
+1533 GSLCFLPLASGYLA
-1547 QEKAAPHSLISGTT
+1547 QERAAPHSLISGTT

-1569 TNLMLDLCALNSPN
+1569 TNLMLDLCAFNSPA

-1625 VADMD
+1625 VGDMD
-1630 QRYDEIS
+1630 RRYDEIS

-1642 NIDQYNRKMPSG
+1642 NIDQYNRKMPPERR
-1654 KKMPRVVIFF
+1654 MPRIVIFF
-1664 DEVANWMQDDE
+1664 DEVANWMQDDD

-1694 GFHLFMIY
+1694 GFHLFMVY

-1736 GEPGADRLLGKGHLI
+1736 GEAGADRLLGKGHLI

-1765 FIGDDDVEVLADAVI
+1765 FIGDDEVEELADAVI
-1780 ATWSEVRQE
+1780 ATWLEARQE

>member
-1 MLTLDLIGQV
+1 MSTLELIGQV
-11 AAQRIA
+11 AARRLA
-17 EVCEGSNG
+17 EVRDSSNG

-40 AIAKSVAADAAA
+40 AIAKSVAQDAAA
-52 NGGGA
+52 HGGGV
-57 EVFVHPSLVVGDVS
+57 EVFVHPRLAVGDVS
-71 PATVSDQTAPW
+71 PAVISDQTAPW

-88 PGMKLTLCTVPPDM
+88 AGMKLTVCTVPPDM

-115 IDEAWLLQRPEVWSA
+115 IDEAWLLQSPAIWSEV
-130 QALKQSSDEIRQKF
+130 ALKQSSDEIRDKF
-144 TNVLVGVL
+144 TNVLEGVL
-152 DAHVAHDAETIGDF
+152 GAFVAHDAETIGEF
-166 ATKFAFYLIDKGLAP
+166 VSSVVFHLIDKGLAP
-181 ENAVRASLPAL
+181 ENAVRAALPAL
-192 RLPRDSGDVR
+192 RLPRDSGDPR
-202 MKITDS
+202 MKITES
-208 AETAARF
+208 PETAARF
-215 FRKVVE
+215 FRKIVE
-221 EVQPAIFLRTKD
+221 DAQPAIYLRAKD
-233 GEPLNRGELKQRLT
+233 GDPLNRGELRQRLA
-247 DMKAEGALTEEVHDK
+247 DMKADGTLNNEVHDK
-262 LLALVADRGVQD
+262 LQALVADRGVHD
-274 GQWTTSQQRV
+274 GQWTSSQQAV
-284 SDLVW
+284 SELGW
-289 DRIEPFFSETKRKPK
+289 DRIEPFFSEAKRKPK
-304 QSFGSETKSFFDRQ
+304 QSFGGETKSFFDRQ
-318 YPDTLTA
+318 YPGTLKPA
-325 AERELLTDLAK
+325 DDELLADLAK
-336 DNLKPSE
+336 ENLKPSE
-343 LVDDFFT
+343 QVDDFFAR
-350 KHRARL
+350 HRPRL
-356 QTEPK
+356 QTDPK

-395 DDGEGSEVER
+395 DDADGDEVAR
-405 VLLVRLRNA
+405 VLLIRLRNA
-414 EKMDFWTSEKNTRI
+414 EKMDFWASEKNTRV

-436 RGLAKLLAPRTVLD
+436 RGLPELFAPHTVLD
-450 FGRCWDD
+450 FGRCWENG
-457 DWEQGV
+457 WEQNV
-463 EENTSNGKAA
+463 AEENTSSGKAA
-473 TEFEFEAFLVTH
+473 TELEFEAFLVTP
-485 EELEVA
+485 EELDA
-491 LKDRSSKPHA
+491 LLRDRSSKPHA
-501 NRAQL
+501 NRAQMI
-506 TWKPLPEALGLSLPI
+506 WKPHPEALGLSLSI
-521 DLRQIRPQDESQ
+521 DLRQIRQQDAAQ
-533 PTFLIG
+533 PTYLIS

-554 TVDLAHRTTVSDAFQ
+554 TVDLAQRSSVSDAFQ
-569 QSEGLLANPGREESR
+569 QSEGLLANPGREENR
-584 IDVQWTAALASVVE
+584 IDVSWPKSLAAIVDQGV
-598 SGIITAADGEEL
+598 ITSDQGQEL
-610 RSAYDSFLASYGAA
+610 RSAYDAFVASYGAA
-624 INALIR
+624 VDALVR
-630 GEGIGA
+630 GTGVGA
-636 GEILLQA
+636 EEILLQA
-643 ELYGDLLRSVMTI
+643 ELYGDLLRSVMAI

-667 APLAGIGMVSVEGE
+667 APLASIGLVSVEGE
-681 VPSAIVTAWHPL
+681 TPSAILTAWHPL

-700 KARQLANAITAVVG
+700 KARQLADAITTVVT
-714 SGPDQQGGVE
+714 SDPDQRSGVE
-724 DFVLDRVATLGGTY
+724 DFVGDRIATLGGTY
-738 YADVAVLPGLEALL
+738 YGDIAVLPGLDAQL

-757 SVMDYSLLEPIS
+757 AIMDYSLLEPIS
-769 GGSQHGVTNE
+769 GGTQHGVTNE
-779 PADAAIKAFDRVADE
+779 PADAAIAAFDRVADE

-831 EDSEIRCELVV
+831 DDSEIRCELVV
-842 TDDDPIRLRQVY
+842 TDDDPVRLRQVY

-888 ETLAQESQKANDVVL
+888 ETLAQETQKANDVVL

-910 SSKVRWTKGAD
+910 SSKVRWTKGFD

-930 FVPTARSKRRPFK
+930 FVPTARSKRRPFR

-972 MMRDVANNPE
+972 MMRDVATNPE

-998 QILGTAHKLGNWVMT
+998 QILAKAHKLGNWVMT

-1023 ATDERRIVRYF
+1023 ATDERRIIRYF

-1054 GDCIDTDIGVL
+1054 GDCIDADIGVL
-1065 LPGLEPTELSAL
+1065 LQGLDPDTLSAL
-1077 RHQLFLRAG
+1077 RHELFTRAA

-1117 RLLRID
+1117 RLLRVD

-1154 SVGANGPEIRVVV
+1154 AVGPNGPEIRVVV
-1167 AEAKYVGQEGISEH
+1167 AEAKYVGQDGISEH
-1181 RKRSAGQLEAT
+1181 RKRSAGQLEST

-1201 RGSANLDPAI
+1201 GGSANLDPAI

-1235 ERWLEGLRDG
+1235 DRWLEGLRDG
-1245 SLPITVDGHSLVFSH
+1245 TFPISVDGHSMVFSH
-1260 ELDAVY
+1260 ELDTVF
-1266 EPMPHLPDEAKVMAG
+1266 EPMPHLPDEAKVIAE

-1292 PETAK
+1292 ADTAK
-1297 ALRGVAD
+1297 ALRGLADDTLPAMIHVPAGWPQPIAGSDAGGPKVDTTPRGNADPRPKGPPVDAPPPPSIDPETDKPSPTIGQLSAGADDVTVAD
-1304 EIQQALMHV
+1304 E
-1313 PDGWPQ
+1313 P
-1319 VTTAKHE
+1319 T
-1326 KAASAQEGGAAD
+1326 D
-1338 DKPSG
+1338 D
-1343 EAPPPTK
+1343 A
-1350 PTPDTSGAAGGTA
+1350 
-1363 EARSATDPDMANN
+1363 
-1376 PVITTG
+1376 
-1382 LGTAISAGS
+1382 
-1391 TESGLGPWSAQ
+1391 GPWSAQ
-1402 VTAVLRRLSKSDDE
+1402 ITTVLRRLSNAGDE
-1416 AEGRAWLST
+1416 AEGHTWLSG
-1425 QIDALRAALQSE
+1425 QIDALRAALQAE
-1437 GMDAPVVGQRLTPN
+1437 GMDAPVMGQRLTPN
-1451 TGLVYVGGKTLTVAW
+1451 TGLVYVGGRTLTVAW

-1506 ADAWLARAT
+1506 ADAWLKRAT
-1515 NPTEGQRT
+1515 DPADGQRT
-1523 APLLGEKEDN
+1523 SPLLGEKEDD
-1533 GSLCFLPLASDYMG
+1533 GSQCYLPLASGYLA
-1547 QEKAAPHSLISGTT
+1547 QERAAPHSLISGTT

-1569 TNLMLDLCALNSPN
+1569 TNLMLDLCALNSPD

-1600 ARRLPHLKGGIVDDQ
+1600 ARRLPHLKGGIIDDQ
-1615 DEAMALLERL
+1615 EEAMALLERL
-1625 VADMD
+1625 VGDMD
-1630 QRYDEIS
+1630 RRYDEIS

-1642 NIDQYNRKMPSG
+1642 NIDQYNRKMPPARR
-1654 KKMPRVVIFF
+1654 MPRIVIFF
-1664 DEVANWMQDDE
+1664 DEVANWMQDDD

-1694 GFHLFMIY
+1694 GFHLFMVY

-1736 GEPGADRLLGKGHLI
+1736 GEAGADRLLGKGHLI

-1765 FIGDDDVEVLADAVI
+1765 FIGDDEVEELADAVI
-1780 ATWSEVRQE
+1780 ATWLGARQE

>member
-1 MLTLDLIGQV
+1 MSTLELIGQV
-11 AAQRIA
+11 AARRLA
-17 EVCEGSNG
+17 EVRDSSTG
-25 RAFYCIIGLDAAVTS
+25 RAFYCIIGLDAEVTS
-40 AIAKSVAADAAA
+40 AIAKSVAQDASTH
-52 NGGGA
+52 GGGV
-57 EVFVHPSLVVGDVS
+57 EVFIHPRLAVGDVA
-71 PATVSDQTAPW
+71 PAVVSDQTAPW
-82 HRNHAT
+82 HRNHPTA
-88 PGMKLTLCTVPPDM
+88 GMKLTVCTVPPDM

-115 IDEAWLLQRPEVWSA
+115 IDEAWLLQRPAIWS
-130 QALKQSSDEIRQKF
+130 QVALKQSSDEVREKF
-144 TNVLVGVL
+144 TNVLEGVL
-152 DAHVAHDAETIGDF
+152 AAFVAHDAETIGDF
-166 ATKFAFYLIDKGLAP
+166 VSSVAFHLIAKGLAP
-181 ENAVRASLPAL
+181 ENAIRAALPAL
-192 RLPRDSGDVR
+192 RLPRDSGDPR
-202 MKITDS
+202 MKITES

-215 FRKVVE
+215 FRKIVE
-221 EVQPAIFLRTKD
+221 DVQPAIYLRAKD
-233 GEPLNRGELKQRLT
+233 GDPLNRGDLRQRLT
-247 DMKAEGALTEEVHDK
+247 EMKADAVLNDETYDK
-262 LLALVADRGVQD
+262 LQALVADRGVYD
-274 GQWTTSQQRV
+274 GQWTKSQQAV
-284 SDLVW
+284 SELGW
-289 DRIEPFFSETKRKPK
+289 DRIEPFFSESKRKPK
-304 QSFGSETKSFFDRQ
+304 QAFGVETKSFFDGQ
-318 YPDTLTA
+318 YPGTLKPA
-325 AERELLTDLAK
+325 DDELLADLAK
-336 DNLKPSE
+336 EYLKPSE
-343 LVDDFFT
+343 QVDDFFAR
-350 KHRARL
+350 HRSRL
-356 QTEPK
+356 QTNPK

-383 LLRLAHRAFPEA
+383 LLRLAHRAFPETAEGDA
-395 DDGEGSEVER
+395 DGSAR
-405 VLLVRLRNA
+405 VLFIRLRNA
-414 EKMDFWTSEKNTRI
+414 EKMDFWASEKNTRI

-436 RGLAKLLAPRTVLD
+436 RGLPELLAPHTVLD
-450 FGRCWDD
+450 FGRCWND
-457 DWEQGV
+457 DWERPDS
-463 EENTSNGKAA
+463 EENTSTAKAA
-473 TEFEFEAFLVTH
+473 TELEFEAFLVAS
-485 EELEVA
+485 EELEAVF
-491 LKDRSSKPHA
+491 KDRSSKPHA
-501 NRAQL
+501 NRAQMF
-506 TWKPLPEALGLSLPI
+506 WKPHPEALGLSLSI
-521 DLRQIRPQDESQ
+521 DLRQIRQQDTTQ
-533 PTFLIG
+533 PTYLIS
-539 GRIHQNRASRSAAPS
+539 GRIHQNRTSRNAAPS
-554 TVDLAHRTTVSDAFQ
+554 TVDLAQRSSVSDAFQ
-569 QSEGLLANPGREESR
+569 QSEGLLANPGREENR
-584 IDVQWTAALASVVE
+584 IDVTWPRSLAT
-598 SGIITAADGEEL
+598 IIEHGVITPNQGQEL
-610 RSAYDSFLASYGAA
+610 RSAYDAFVVSYGAA
-624 INALIR
+624 VDALVR
-630 GEGIGA
+630 GA
-636 GEILLQA
+636 GVGTDEILLQA

-667 APLAGIGMVSVEGE
+667 APLANIGLVTVEGE
-681 VPSAIVTAWHPL
+681 TPSAILTAWHPL

-700 KARQLANAITAVVG
+700 KARQLAEAMTAVVT
-714 SGPDQQGGVE
+714 SDRDQRSGVE
-724 DFVLDRVATLGGTY
+724 DFVNDRIATLGGTY
-738 YADVAVLPGLEALL
+738 YGDIAVLPGLDAQL
-752 VAETQ
+752 VTETQ
-757 SVMDYSLLEPIS
+757 ANMDYSLLEPIS
-769 GGSQHGVTNE
+769 GGTQHGVTNE
-779 PADAAIKAFDRVADE
+779 PADTAIEAFDRVADE

-831 EDSEIRCELVV
+831 DDSEIRCELVV

-888 ETLAQESQKANDVVL
+888 ETLAQETQKANDVVL

-910 SSKVRWTKGAD
+910 SSKVRWTKGFD
-921 DGSSEEIAT
+921 DGTTEEIAT
-930 FVPTARSKRRPFK
+930 FVPTARSKRRPFR

-972 MMRDVANNPE
+972 MMRDVATNTE

-998 QILGTAHKLGNWVMT
+998 QILAKAHKLGNWVMT
-1013 FDRVADRRLI
+1013 FDRIADRRLI

-1065 LPGLEPTELSAL
+1065 LQGLDADMLSAL
-1077 RHQLFLRAG
+1077 RHQLFIRAA

-1093 MRGAQWANY
+1093 MRGAQWSNY

-1117 RLLRID
+1117 RLLRVD
-1123 RENRTAW
+1123 RENKTAW

-1154 SVGANGPEIRVVV
+1154 AVGANGPEIRVVV
-1167 AEAKYVGQEGISEH
+1167 AEAKYVGQDGISEH

-1192 WTALNHRLL
+1192 WTALNHRL
-1201 RGSANLDPAI
+1201 RGGSANLDPAI

-1229 VGGIGQ
+1229 VGGIRQ
-1235 ERWLEGLRDG
+1235 DRWLEGLRDG
-1245 SLPITVDGHSLVFSH
+1245 TFPISVDGHSMVFSH
-1260 ELDAVY
+1260 ELDTVF
-1266 EPMPHLPDEAKVMAG
+1266 EPMPHLPDEAKAIAE

-1292 PETAK
+1292 ADTAK
-1297 ALRGVAD
+1297 ALRGLAD
-1304 EIQQALMHV
+1304 DQLPAIIHV
-1313 PDGWPQ
+1313 PAGWPQ
-1319 VTTAKHE
+1319 PTAGTVPDDVQ
-1326 KAASAQEGGAAD
+1326 APTIPLQGIADPLPDGSPDDSMTPQFSAPGPD
-1338 DKPSG
+1338 
-1343 EAPPPTK
+1343 APVPPTSQ
-1350 PTPDTSGAAGGTA
+1350 T
-1363 EARSATDPDMANN
+1363 
-1376 PVITTG
+1376 
-1382 LGTAISAGS
+1382 SAGS
-1391 TESGLGPWSAQ
+1391 ADASPADGSTHAAGPWSHQ
-1402 VTAVLRRLSKSDDE
+1402 IMEVLNRLSNAGDE
-1416 AEGRAWLST
+1416 AEGHSWLVA
-1425 QIDALRAALQSE
+1425 QIDALRAALQTE
-1437 GMDAPVVGQRLTPN
+1437 GMDAPVMGQRLTPN
-1451 TGLVYVGGKTLTVAW
+1451 TGLVYVGGRTLTVAW

-1506 ADAWLARAT
+1506 ADAWLKRVADPAD
-1515 NPTEGQRT
+1515 GQRT
-1523 APLLGEKEDN
+1523 SPLLGEKEDD
-1533 GSLCFLPLASDYMG
+1533 GSLCFLPLASGYLA
-1547 QEKAAPHSLISGTT
+1547 QERAAPHSLISGTT

-1569 TNLMLDLCALNSPN
+1569 TNLMLDLCALNSPE

-1615 DEAMALLERL
+1615 DEAMVLLERL
-1625 VADMD
+1625 VGDMD
-1630 QRYDEIS
+1630 RRYDEIS

-1642 NIDQYNRKMPSG
+1642 NIDQYNRRMPPERR
-1654 KKMPRVVIFF
+1654 MPRIVIFF
-1664 DEVANWMQDDE
+1664 DEVANWMQDDD

-1694 GFHLFMIY
+1694 GFHLFMVY

-1736 GEPGADRLLGKGHLI
+1736 GEAGADRLLGKGHLI

-1765 FIGDDDVEVLADAVI
+1765 FIGDDEVEELANAVI
-1780 ATWSEVRQE
+1780 ATWLEARQE

>member
-1 MLTLDLIGQV
+1 LSTLELIGQV
-11 AAQRIA
+11 AAYRLA
-17 EVCEGSNG
+17 EVRDASNG
-25 RAFYCIIGLDAAVTS
+25 RAFYCIIGLDAAITS
-40 AIAKSVAADAAA
+40 AVARTVAKDAAD

-88 PGMKLTLCTVPPDM
+88 PGMKLTVCTVPPDM

-130 QALKQSSDEIRQKF
+130 QALKQTSDEIRQKF

-166 ATKFAFYLIDKGLAP
+166 ATNFAFHLIDKGLAP
-181 ENAVRASLPAL
+181 ETAVRAALPAL
-192 RLPRDSGDVR
+192 RLPRDSGDLR
-202 MKITDS
+202 MKITES
-208 AETAARF
+208 PETAARF

-221 EVQPAIFLRTKD
+221 EAQPAIYLRAKD
-233 GEPLNRGELKQRLT
+233 GDPLNRSELRQRLA
-247 DMKAEGALTEEVHDK
+247 DMQADGSLGDDAHDK
-262 LLALVADRGVQD
+262 LQALVADRGVQD
-274 GQWTTSQQRV
+274 GQWTPSQQAV
-284 SDLVW
+284 SELVW
-289 DRIEPFFSETKRKPK
+289 DSVEPFFSETKRKPK
-304 QSFGSETKSFFDRQ
+304 QSFGGETKSFFDRQ
-318 YPDTLTA
+318 YPGALTPS
-325 AERELLTDLAK
+325 EQELLADLAK
-336 DNLKPSE
+336 ENLKPSE

-350 KHRARL
+350 KHRSRL
-356 QTEPK
+356 QTDPK

-366 ERMVFRAPIETR
+366 ERMVFRAPIDCR
-378 DLGEG
+378 DLAEG
-383 LLRLAHRAFPEA
+383 LLRLAHRAFPET
-395 DDGEGSEVER
+395 DDGDETTVAR

-414 EKMDFWTSEKNTRI
+414 EKMDFWSSEKNTRI

-436 RGLAKLLAPRTVLD
+436 RGLSELLAPHTVLD
-450 FGRCWDD
+450 FGRCWSD
-457 DWEQGV
+457 DWEQGL

-473 TEFEFEAFLVTH
+473 TEFEFEAFLVTP
-485 EELEVA
+485 EELEAV

-521 DLRQIRPQDESQ
+521 DLRQIRQQDAAQ

-554 TVDLAHRTTVSDAFQ
+554 TVDLAQRSTVSDAFQ
-569 QSEGLLANPGREESR
+569 QSEGLLANPGRDESR
-584 IDVQWTAALASVVE
+584 IDIQWLKSLASIVE
-598 SGIITAADGEEL
+598 NGVITADQGQEL
-610 RSAYDSFLASYGAA
+610 RSAFDAFVASYGSG
-624 INALIR
+624 IDALIR
-630 GEGIGA
+630 GVGIGA
-636 GEILLQA
+636 DDLLLQA

-667 APLAGIGMVSVEGE
+667 APLAGIGLVTVEGE
-681 VPSAIVTAWHPL
+681 APSAILTAWHPL

-700 KARQLANAITAVVG
+700 KARQLAHAVTAVVT
-714 SGPDQQGGVE
+714 SGPDQRGGVE
-724 DFVLDRVATLGGTY
+724 DFVVDRISTLGGTY
-738 YADVAVLPGLEALL
+738 YGDVAVLPGLDTLL

-831 EDSEIRCELVV
+831 DDSEIRCELVV

-888 ETLAQESQKANDVVL
+888 EILAQETQKANDVVL

-910 SSKVRWTKGAD
+910 SSNVRWTKGFD
-921 DGSSEEIAT
+921 DGTSEDIAT
-930 FVPTARSKRRPFK
+930 FVPTARSKRRPFR

-961 GRIYVDALRTI
+961 GRIYVDALRTV
-972 MMRDVANNPE
+972 MTRDVANNPE

-1023 ATDERRIVRYF
+1023 ATDERRIIRYF

-1043 IVSTEITEREL
+1043 IVSTEITERQL

-1065 LPGLEPTELSAL
+1065 LPGLDAADLLAL
-1077 RHQLFLRAG
+1077 RHQLFVRAA

-1117 RLLRID
+1117 RLLRVG

-1147 DILAIDF
+1147 DIWAIDF
-1154 SVGANGPEIRVVV
+1154 SVGANGPEVRIVV
-1167 AEAKYVGQEGISEH
+1167 AEAKYVGQDGISDH

-1192 WTALNHRLL
+1192 WTAMNHRLL
-1201 RGSANLDPAI
+1201 GGSANLDPAI

-1235 ERWLEGLRDG
+1235 DRWLEGLRDG
-1245 SLPITVDGHSLVFSH
+1245 TLPISVDGHSLVFSH
-1260 ELDAVY
+1260 ELDVVY
-1266 EPMPHLPDEAKVMAG
+1266 EPMPNLPDEAKVIAE

-1292 PETAK
+1292 ADTAK
-1297 ALRGVAD
+1297 ALRGLAD
-1304 EIQQALMHV
+1304 DAQPAMIQV
-1313 PDGWPQ
+1313 PSGWPQ
-1319 VTTAKHE
+1319 TSTVLTAQQVQKTVDD
-1326 KAASAQEGGAAD
+1326 ASND
-1338 DKPSG
+1338 DRPD
-1343 EAPPPTK
+1343 EAPPT
-1350 PTPDTSGAAGGTA
+1350 
-1363 EARSATDPDMANN
+1363 TDPSPDE
-1376 PVITTG
+1376 PKPDDG
-1382 LGTAISAGS
+1382 SGSAPS
-1391 TESGLGPWSAQ
+1391 AALHDVASEQLASGDEPGGIGPWSPQ
-1402 VTAVLRRLSKSDDE
+1402 VNAVLNRLSKASDE
-1416 AEGRAWLST
+1416 AEGQAWLST
-1425 QIDALRAALQSE
+1425 QIDALRAALQAE
-1437 GMDAPVVGQRLTPN
+1437 GMDAPVMGQRLTPN
-1451 TGLVYVGGKTLTVAW
+1451 TGLVYVGGRTLTVAW

-1506 ADAWLARAT
+1506 ADAWLKRAT
-1515 NPTEGQRT
+1515 DPAEGQQT
-1523 APLLGEKEDN
+1523 SPLLGEKEDD
-1533 GSLCFLPLASDYMG
+1533 GSLCYLPLASGYMS
-1547 QEKAAPHSLISGTT
+1547 QERAAPHSLVSGTT

-1569 TNLMLDLCALNSPN
+1569 TNIMLDLCALNSPE

-1630 QRYDEIS
+1630 RRYDEIS

-1642 NIDQYNRKMPSG
+1642 NIDQYNRKMPHG
-1654 KKMPRVVIFF
+1654 RKMPRIVIFF
-1664 DEVANWMQDDE
+1664 DEVANWMQDDD

-1694 GFHLFMIY
+1694 GFHLFMVY

-1780 ATWSEVRQE
+1780 ETWLEVRTE

>member
-1 MLTLDLIGQV
+1 MSTLELIGQV
-11 AAQRIA
+11 AARRLA
-17 EVCEGSNG
+17 ELRDASNG
-25 RAFYCIIGLDAAVTS
+25 RAFYCIIGLDAEVTS
-40 AIAKSVAADAAA
+40 AIVKCVAQDAVAH
-52 NGGGA
+52 GGDV
-57 EVFVHPSLVVGDVS
+57 EVFIHPRLAVGDVS
-71 PATVSDQTAPW
+71 PAVVSDQTAPW

-88 PGMKLTLCTVPPDM
+88 AGMKLTVCTVPPDM

-115 IDEAWLLQRPEVWSA
+115 IDEAWLLQSPTIWS
-130 QALKQSSDEIRQKF
+130 QVALKQSSPEIRDKF
-144 TNVLVGVL
+144 TNVLQGVL
-152 DAHVAHDAETIGDF
+152 DAFVAHDSETIGDF
-166 ATKFAFYLIDKGLAP
+166 VSSVVFQLIEKGLAP

-192 RLPRDSGDVR
+192 RLPRDSGDPR
-202 MKITDS
+202 MKITES

-215 FRKVVE
+215 FRKIVE
-221 EVQPAIFLRTKD
+221 DVQPAIYLRAKD
-233 GEPLNRGELKQRLT
+233 GDPLNRGELRQRLA
-247 DMKAEGALTEEVHDK
+247 DMKADGTINDEVHDK
-262 LLALVADRGVQD
+262 LQALVADRSVHD
-274 GQWTTSQQRV
+274 GQWTQSQQVV
-284 SDLVW
+284 SELGW
-289 DRIEPFFSETKRKPK
+289 DRIEPFFNKSKRKPK
-304 QSFGSETKSFFDRQ
+304 QSFGGETKLFFDRQ
-318 YPDTLTA
+318 YPGALKPADD
-325 AERELLTDLAK
+325 ELLADLAK
-336 DNLKPSE
+336 ENLKPSE
-343 LVDDFFT
+343 QVDDFFAR
-350 KHRARL
+350 HRPRL

-383 LLRLAHRAFPEA
+383 LLRLAHRAFPEIEDTNTEDA
-395 DDGEGSEVER
+395 SR
-405 VLLVRLRNA
+405 VLFIRLRNA
-414 EKMDFWTSEKNTRI
+414 EKMDFWCSEKNTRI

-436 RGLAKLLAPRTVLD
+436 RGLHKLLAPHAVLD
-450 FGRCWDD
+450 FGRCWEEG
-457 DWEQGV
+457 WEQNV
-463 EENTSNGKAA
+463 AEENTSSGKAA
-473 TEFEFEAFLVTH
+473 TEFEFEAFLVTA
-485 EELEVA
+485 EELAAVLE
-491 LKDRSSKPHA
+491 DRSSKPHA
-501 NRAQL
+501 NRAQMI
-506 TWKPLPEALGLSLPI
+506 WKPHPEALGLSLSI
-521 DLRQIRPQDESQ
+521 DLRQIRHQDATL
-533 PTFLIG
+533 PTHLIS
-539 GRIHQNRASRSAAPS
+539 GRIHQNRVSRSAAPS
-554 TVDLAHRTTVSDAFQ
+554 TVNLAQRSSVSDAFQ
-569 QSEGLLANPGREESR
+569 QSEGLLANPGRDENR
-584 IDVQWTAALASVVE
+584 IDITWPRALAAIVE
-598 SGIITAADGEEL
+598 QGVITSDQGQEL
-610 RSAYDSFLASYGAA
+610 RSAYDAFVVSYGAA
-624 INALIR
+624 VDALVR
-630 GEGIGA
+630 GAGIGA
-636 GEILLQA
+636 DEILLQA

-667 APLAGIGMVSVEGE
+667 APLVSIGLVAVEGE
-681 VPSAIVTAWHPL
+681 TPSAILTAWHPL

-700 KARQLANAITAVVG
+700 KARQLAEAVTAVVT
-714 SGPDQQGGVE
+714 SNSDQRSGVE
-724 DFVLDRVATLGGTY
+724 DFVYDRIATLGGTY
-738 YADVAVLPGLEALL
+738 YGDIALLPGLNDQL

-757 SVMDYSLLEPIS
+757 AIMDYSLLEPIS
-769 GGSQHGVTNE
+769 GGTQHGVTNE
-779 PADAAIKAFDRVADE
+779 PADAAIAAFDRVADE

-817 LPLAMANGLSRRVE
+817 LPLAMAKGLSRRVE
-831 EDSEIRCELVV
+831 DDSEIRCELVV

-888 ETLAQESQKANDVVL
+888 ETLAQETQKANDVVL

-910 SSKVRWTKGAD
+910 SSKVRWTKGFD
-921 DGSSEEIAT
+921 DGTSEEIAT
-930 FVPTARSKRRPFK
+930 FVPTARSKRRPFR

-972 MMRDVANNPE
+972 MMRDVAMNAE

-993 AGEVS
+993 AGEVN
-998 QILGTAHKLGNWVMT
+998 QILVKAHKLGSWVMT

-1023 ATDERRIVRYF
+1023 ATDERRIIRYF

-1054 GDCIDTDIGVL
+1054 GNCIDVDIGVL
-1065 LPGLEPTELSAL
+1065 IQGLDADTLSAL
-1077 RHQLFLRAG
+1077 RHQLFIRAA

-1093 MRGAQWANY
+1093 MRGAQWSNY
-1102 AHELLGLVLSQRELD
+1102 AHELLGLVLSQRELE
-1117 RLLRID
+1117 RLLRVD
-1123 RENRTAW
+1123 RENKTAW

-1154 SVGANGPEIRVVV
+1154 AVGVNGPEIRVVV
-1167 AEAKYVGQEGISEH
+1167 AEAKYVAQDGISEH

-1201 RGSANLDPAI
+1201 GGSVNLDPAI
-1211 WRHRLADMVLE
+1211 WRHRLADMILE
-1222 HMEPFDQ
+1222 HMDPFDQ

-1235 ERWLEGLRDG
+1235 DRWLEGLRDG
-1245 SLPITVDGHSLVFSH
+1245 TFPISVDGHSMVFSH
-1260 ELDAVY
+1260 ELGSVF
-1266 EPMPHLPDEAKVMAG
+1266 EPMPHLPDEAKFVAE

-1292 PETAK
+1292 AETAK
-1297 ALRGVAD
+1297 ALSGLAD
-1304 EIQQALMHV
+1304 DALPAMIHV
-1313 PDGWPQ
+1313 PAGWPQ
-1319 VTTAKHE
+1319 LTASAKHDDMQ
-1326 KAASAQEGGAAD
+1326 AAPTPPQGNEGPSQEGPPDDVPPPPSDPQPDRPMPTSGPMSGGSAEPFAAD
-1338 DKPSG
+1338 GPADV
-1343 EAPPPTK
+1343 A
-1350 PTPDTSGAAGGTA
+1350 
-1363 EARSATDPDMANN
+1363 
-1376 PVITTG
+1376 
-1382 LGTAISAGS
+1382 
-1391 TESGLGPWSAQ
+1391 GPWSYQ
-1402 VTAVLRRLSKSDDE
+1402 ITAVLTRLSNAGDE
-1416 AEGRAWLST
+1416 AEGHTWLAG
-1425 QIDALRAALQSE
+1425 QIDSLRAALQAE
-1437 GMDAPVVGQRLTPN
+1437 GMDAPVMGQRLTPN
-1451 TGLVYVGGKTLTVAW
+1451 TGLVYVGGRTLTVAW

-1478 GLDIVRI
+1478 GLEIVRI

-1506 ADAWLARAT
+1506 ADAWLKRVADPAD
-1515 NPTEGQRT
+1515 GQRT
-1523 APLLGEKEDN
+1523 SPLLGEKEDD
-1533 GSLCFLPLASDYMG
+1533 GSLCFLPLASGYLA
-1547 QEKAAPHSLISGTT
+1547 QERAAPHSLISGTT

-1569 TNLMLDLCALNSPN
+1569 TNIMLDLCALNSPK

-1625 VADMD
+1625 TGDMD
-1630 QRYDEIS
+1630 RRYDEIS

-1642 NIDQYNRKMPSG
+1642 NIDQYNRKMHPDRR
-1654 KKMPRVVIFF
+1654 MPRIVIFF
-1664 DEVANWMQDDE
+1664 DEVANWMQDDD

-1694 GFHLFMIY
+1694 GFHLFMVY

-1736 GEPGADRLLGKGHLI
+1736 GEAGADRLLGKGHLI

-1765 FIGDDDVEVLADAVI
+1765 FIGDDEVEELADAVI
-1780 ATWSEVRQE
+1780 ATWVEARRE